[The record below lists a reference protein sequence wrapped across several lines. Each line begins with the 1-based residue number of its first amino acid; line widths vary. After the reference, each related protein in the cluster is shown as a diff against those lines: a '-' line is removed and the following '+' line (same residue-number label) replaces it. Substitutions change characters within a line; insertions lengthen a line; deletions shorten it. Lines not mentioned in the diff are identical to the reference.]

1 MIGRISL
8 ISTVGSNGWCYT
20 AAVKGTVDSERICE
34 YINNLTRHIKIIH
47 RIRNHKFYFLLDN
60 WAIHKSNKVM
70 TLMRELNVKWAFLQ
84 LYCLEL
90 APVELLFGQLKN
102 KFSNSSKS
110 EVINLNKEED
120 TEKLL
125 SEIKRWKAN
134 RFPRFGAISIANA
147 GTFWGAGTLSR
158 LTISFLKFLL

>member
-1 MIGRISL
+1 MKLLFVVELWKILPEIEVIFNIDKSFFSRLTKENYSWRRRSACGIVRNLIVIGRISL

-47 RIRNHKFYFLLDN
+47 RIRNHKIYFLLDN

-70 TLMRELNVKWAFLQ
+70 TLMRELNVRWAFLP

-90 APVELLFGQLKN
+90 APVEFLFGQLK
-102 KFSNSSKS
+102 
-110 EVINLNKEED
+110 
-120 TEKLL
+120 
-125 SEIKRWKAN
+125 
-134 RFPRFGAISIANA
+134 
-147 GTFWGAGTLSR
+147 
-158 LTISFLKFLL
+158 